1 MIREYIITSNKQLR
15 ELSRKNAKDVK
26 KFLNENAFEIN
37 DPDYINDNKNTLHE
51 SLTYLTMPDT
61 FGIEEIT
68 FNEDV
73 DTDFFVPT
81 LDMKHKAYPE
91 DMEKE
96 NDEFIDNNILNLRKY
111 EDNLSEEAQE
121 ALEGVRR
128 VNANL
133 VNAITG
139 EISELVRRSLA
150 TILEYNTITTFQ
162 AIDALSNKI
171 NEDKIIKEDNEE

>member
-15 ELSRKNAKDVK
+15 ELSRKNAKDIK
-26 KFLNENAFEIN
+26 KFLNENAFEID
-37 DPDYINDNKNTLHE
+37 DPDYINDNKHMHE

-111 EDNLSEEAQE
+111 EDDLSEEAQE

-162 AIDALSNKI
+162 AIDALSSKI
-171 NEDKIIKEDNEE
+171 NEDKIIKEDNEG